1 MPPSATFTPHPPPP
15 CVQYYFGE
23 APLSPSKTYRAS
35 TYLADGEAAA
45 VAAKKL

>member
-1 MPPSATFTPHPPPP
+1 MHPLLMHRPPNPSSRE
-15 CVQYYFGE
+15 QYYFGE
-23 APLSPSKTYRAS
+23 APLSPSKTFRAS